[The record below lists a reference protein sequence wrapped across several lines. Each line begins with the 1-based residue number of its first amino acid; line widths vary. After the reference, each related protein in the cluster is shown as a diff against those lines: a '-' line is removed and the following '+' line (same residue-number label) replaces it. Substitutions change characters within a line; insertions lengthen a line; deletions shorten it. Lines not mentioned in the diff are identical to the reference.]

1 MKTEPVDAAE
11 VPPVFNFNRG
21 EETGDSNRSISDL
34 IDDLR
39 TAFQSSVFDHVQD
52 ILVAK
57 EEKLKREIGRMKE
70 EFELTRE
77 SLGIARL
84 QKAEA
89 EEELKSFMAKCA
101 KNMEAMRVKT
111 TAAEERAKSAE
122 ERAKRSEERYEKL
135 LSEVKKAESE
145 KSSNLVELKKRNGE
159 LEVAKM
165 KAEDELK
172 VWNRK
177 FAELEPRVTKLE
189 SDTMEIRIAE
199 NRAGPAILITDSDD
213 DCAPRQ
219 RPNSSEKESSPRVM
233 KRKRSSSEKLNE
245 DENVVPN
252 NRTGQDQ
259 ERALEVGGSSKYP
272 DPATVTSATN
282 NPEYKNTVASNGQG
296 VLGPLKANPAPEMK
310 ALSPHYAKCFA
321 DEFKEFLT
329 SSSSDSDSE

>member
-39 TAFQSSVFDHVQD
+39 TAFQSSVFDRVQD

-70 EFELTRE
+70 EVELTRE
-77 SLGIARL
+77 SLGIALL

-145 KSSNLVELKKRNGE
+145 KSSNLVELKKKNGE
-159 LEVAKM
+159 LEIAKM
-165 KAEDELK
+165 KAEEELK

-199 NRAGPAILITDSDD
+199 NRGSLRYLYCLRFQIVAFLALNSGPIVL
-213 DCAPRQ
+213 
-219 RPNSSEKESSPRVM
+219 NSIMPVKHELLGFLHWRYLRSGYRIVCWSSP
-233 KRKRSSSEKLNE
+233 S
-245 DENVVPN
+245 
-252 NRTGQDQ
+252 
-259 ERALEVGGSSKYP
+259 
-272 DPATVTSATN
+272 
-282 NPEYKNTVASNGQG
+282 
-296 VLGPLKANPAPEMK
+296 
-310 ALSPHYAKCFA
+310 
-321 DEFKEFLT
+321 
-329 SSSSDSDSE
+329 